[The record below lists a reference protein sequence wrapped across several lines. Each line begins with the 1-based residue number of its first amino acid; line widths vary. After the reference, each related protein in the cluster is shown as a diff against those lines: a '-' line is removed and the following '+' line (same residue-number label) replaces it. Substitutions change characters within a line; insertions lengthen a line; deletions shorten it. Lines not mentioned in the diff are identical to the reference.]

1 MVILFLLQWNAVVE
15 LSSFLIDDVH
25 RPGFPWK
32 IHCHLRCFDNA
43 ISRLKHFTSTFTD
56 AMHPTRNTSV
66 INNRSIPETGLVWKS
81 SPVAIDALAGQHR
94 ALASICI
101 GKSNPILGNTI
112 QIRSFHKG
120 ITITTE
126 KVSVMVVRLEKDEII
141 GFRHSIL
148 KILPVP
154 Y

>member
-1 MVILFLLQWNAVVE
+1 
-15 LSSFLIDDVH
+15 
-25 RPGFPWK
+25 
-32 IHCHLRCFDNA
+32 
-43 ISRLKHFTSTFTD
+43 
-56 AMHPTRNTSV
+56 
-66 INNRSIPETGLVWKS
+66 
-81 SPVAIDALAGQHR
+81 
-94 ALASICI
+94 
-101 GKSNPILGNTI
+101 KSNPILSNTI